1 MADEISAMAGQ
12 GGKDNKELPPFI
24 GEAKVREIENRKN
37 FDRGIFCL
45 FSNSCDRMK
54 AQVHTYRQYK

>member
-24 GEAKVREIENRKN
+24 GEAKVREIDNRKN
-37 FDRGIFCL
+37 FEQDFFAC
-45 FSNSCDRMK
+45 S
-54 AQVHTYRQYK
+54 QVVAARV